1 MAEMEADI
9 QQVLR
14 DQIATGEARI
24 AQLDEAMR
32 LGAQRVVEL
41 EARTKTTLSG
51 AQFLALVVII
61 PLLGAFVVLG
71 VLIVWKTTNAPAEVA
86 PHLDLILVA
95 YAIFSNPVSAVVGAV
110 VAGMTGKKEEAA

>member
-1 MAEMEADI
+1 MPVSGNISRWYTLAEMEGEGALRVELAD
-9 QQVLR
+9 R
-14 DQIATGEARI
+14 DRRI
-24 AQLDEAMR
+24 A
-32 LGAQRVVEL
+32 EL

-51 AQFLALVVII
+51 AQFLALVVIV

-110 VAGMTGKKEEAA
+110 VAGMTGAKKEEAA